1 MEILEMKNTLIK
13 IKILLNVINSILDT
27 EDDKINELE
36 DMTKEN
42 HPK

>member
-42 HPK
+42 YPK